1 MSGSFLAGAPAV
13 RIEAPKWPICGVALV
28 PRRSTYLQYA
38 SLLETSGALHLDL
51 FDLPEYKNQPL
62 RGSDRWPVKRLIN
75 ESDVL
80 PPLGARACLLKSA
93 WKKILCSS
101 V

>member
-38 SLLETSGALHLDL
+38 SLLETSGALLLDL
-51 FDLPEYKNQPL
+51 FDLDLFDQPEYKNQPL
-62 RGSDRWPVKRLIN
+62 RGSDRWPV
-75 ESDVL
+75 
-80 PPLGARACLLKSA
+80 
-93 WKKILCSS
+93 
-101 V
+101 